1 MLDKKFFEGIA
12 TEVVER
18 YRKHIF
24 VGAKDVYGRKFKNY
38 STLYSIRK
46 ISNSF
51 KRQWEAYANTKAPV
65 LTGDLLR
72 DYGHIKTKDDKLEF
86 GWSIYGGRVE
96 HLRKMGRVLTHKDS
110 PMPVGIVR
118 YVAKESKKYICTA
131 IQKKFGKNKT
141 RVHKI
146 GKK

>member
-24 VGAKDVYGRKFKNY
+24 KGAKDVYGKPFKNY
-38 STLYSIRK
+38 STLYSERK
-46 ISNSF
+46 KSNSF

-65 LTGDLLR
+65 LTSDLLR
-72 DYGHIKTKDDKLEF
+72 DFSLVRTSAGGFEIGWVTHGAKIKWLKK
-86 GWSIYGGRVE
+86 R
-96 HLRKMGRVLTHKDS
+96 GRVLTDSKQPFPKHLIEYMSKELSKQYKKDN
-110 PMPVGIVR
+110 P
-118 YVAKESKKYICTA
+118 
-131 IQKKFGKNKT
+131 NKT
-141 RVHKI
+141 TIHRI